1 MNFFRVG
8 VVDFFGILCPG
19 VLLLVNIL
27 VFLFACGA
35 GGFNLSVAGG
45 FNLSLLLFVI
55 CYLFGF
61 ILRLIS
67 PDYVDKAATHFK
79 KLKAFKRYRKERNK
93 LLVEFKNEGGITEML
108 YLFSWE
114 NVSGSDSVEILKLL
128 GDKFDIN
135 WAGNAEIHKVDDKT
149 ICISKNENSAEIRI
163 DEKKEKATL
172 KISDG
177 KTHKLKVKK
186 EDGKLNI
193 YKKLNRKERK
203 EQIKA
208 LLEDYYDELIKN
220 GDKLPYFFW
229 IDDIYPY
236 YFSHKFR
243 YYKSFPPKV
252 AHAIMGKKD
261 FHNKDT
267 YNFWKTLLISHDPNL
282 ATQVFQEEAFV
293 RFMSGSFWALFIG
306 ILTGIA
312 LVIMHNEETIKI
324 GVCLMTISILMV
336 SIILNGFKNQRRRE
350 VKVLLDAIFITSK
363 ASYVHD
369 PLGQEY
375 FE

>member
-1 MNFFRVG
+1 MNFVRVG

-27 VFLFACGA
+27 VFLFACGV

-79 KLKAFKRYRKERNK
+79 KLKAFKRYSTEKNK
-93 LLVEFKNEGGITEML
+93 LLVKFKNEGRITKML
-108 YLFSWE
+108 YLFNWE
-114 NVSGSDSVEILKLL
+114 NVPGSDSVKIREFLRDKL
-128 GDKFDIN
+128 DID
-135 WAGNAEIHKVDDKT
+135 WAEYAEIHVDDKT
-149 ICISKNENSAEIRI
+149 ICISNNENSAEIGI
-163 DEKKEKATL
+163 DEKKETATL

-177 KTHKLKVKK
+177 TIHELKVKK
-186 EDGKLNI
+186 EDAKLNI

-203 EQIKA
+203 EQFKA
-208 LLEDYYDELIKN
+208 LLEDYYDKKIEN
-220 GDKLPYFFW
+220 GDKLPCFFW
-229 IDDIYPY
+229 IDDMYPY

-243 YYKSFPPKV
+243 YYKSFPPNV

-261 FHNKDT
+261 SHNKDT
-267 YNFWKTLLISHDPNL
+267 YNFWKTLLISRDPNL

-312 LVIMHNEETIKI
+312 LVIMHNEESIKI
-324 GVCLMTISILMV
+324 GICLMTISILMA